1 MINYKVPH
9 TIDLAALSL
18 MVQCIDI
25 LTQSVVV
32 LNFRH
37 RSYHFILI
45 SYKVERQRICI
56 DAQGLFFVE

>member
-1 MINYKVPH
+1 MINYKVPN

-45 SYKVERQRICI
+45 
-56 DAQGLFFVE
+56 